1 MLLRSLRSSLG
12 QFIFSEVV
20 MRCFLCLIIFS
31 LVAMAWEVQAQNSR
45 ADSAASYLNRGNDW
59 LTKGELDLAIAD
71 YNLAIA
77 FDPRSA
83 MAFFNLGRIWELKGD
98 LDRALADYSRPI
110 EINPRYDS
118 PFYNP

>member
-1 MLLRSLRSSLG
+1 
-12 QFIFSEVV
+12 
-20 MRCFLCLIIFS
+20 MRCFLCLIVFS
-31 LVAMAWEVQAQNSR
+31 LVVTAWEVQAQNSR

-71 YNLAIA
+71 YNIAIA

-83 MAFFNLGRIWELKGD
+83 IAFFNLGRIWELKGD
-98 LDRALADYSRPI
+98 LDRSLADDSRAI

-118 PFYNP
+118 AFYNRGIVQFA